1 MFMLVA
7 CCFGSPITVPN
18 SGQGAA
24 WFTGYVDTVP
34 PGGGFDYLLGWSFE
48 VRIDYRLSGWD
59 GVTPLII
66 QFGLGGNIC
75 HNYPFY
81 QTNCVT
87 DFLAPISNPDGVGFS
102 IANGQLTSIFDFD
115 GTEAVNWSS
124 ATPDRWSGYWLSED
138 RSIRGDISGPVTDV
152 EMVATPEPSAAATM
166 ALGLGALLCI
176 WQLRNAHRRP
186 RAS

>member
-1 MFMLVA
+1 MLVA

-34 PGGGFDYLLGWSFE
+34 SGGGFDYLLGWSFE
-48 VRIDYRLSGWD
+48 VRIDYRLSGWY
-59 GVTPLII
+59 GVTPLVILY
-66 QFGLGGNIC
+66 GLGGSPVC
-75 HNYPFY
+75 STFGVH
-81 QTNCVT
+81 TNCVA
-87 DFLAPISNPDGVGFS
+87 DFSGAIGSFPDGVGIS
-102 IANGQLTSIFDFD
+102 IANGQLTRIFDFD
-115 GTEAVNWSS
+115 GTEAVKWSS